1 MVNNNQNLIISSQ
14 RIRSPITNLSTP
26 SSIVINLPECY
37 APSLSIDGL
46 LLLPDNIYCVINI
59 TYAGQQNETRVKR
72 DGLVKTFTLYVRD
85 YNDFNTF
92 TIADPTNN
100 TKFTISSN
108 PNNNMVDK
116 IEWNKQRLNV
126 QCSFNPKSQDV
137 IIISWLYN
145 QFTIVNTSTY
155 FNKFN

>member
-1 MVNNNQNLIISSQ
+1 MINNNQNLIISSQ
-14 RIRSPITNLSTP
+14 RIGSPIINLSTP

-46 LLLPDNIYCVINI
+46 LLPNNIYCIINV
-59 TYAGQQNETRVKR
+59 TYEGQQNETIVKR

-92 TIADPTNN
+92 TITDPTGN

-108 PNNNMVDK
+108 PNNNIIDK
-116 IEWNKQRLNV
+116 IEWNKQQLNV
-126 QCSFNPKSQDV
+126 QCSFNPKSQDMIV
-137 IIISWLYN
+137 INWLYN
-145 QFTIVNTSTY
+145 RFTIVNTSTY